1 MGSGKS
7 TLGKLLAEKLML
19 DFLDTDDM
27 IEKNEKKSINE
38 IFESKGEEA
47 FRALEAD
54 LVQNLSVRRD
64 YVLSVGG
71 GLPAI
76 EGMMQKL
83 NEMGTTIYLKVSHEE
98 LVRRLTFDAEH
109 RPLIKGMDQKQ
120 LEALVKE
127 RLAVREQYYEKA
139 KLVVNGDQLTLE
151 TLYNSLSKQ

>member
-27 IEKNEKKSINE
+27 IEKNEKMSINE

-47 FRALEAD
+47 FRAFEAD

-83 NEMGTTIYLKVSHEE
+83 NEMGTTIYLKVSNEE